1 MEIPM
6 KIKMKPLKTIVSL
19 CMLWLAMAASAKADG
34 PRNEPVSFSRV
45 TIEDSFWRPRIERLS
60 EVTVPFCLDQC
71 AEKTHRVENF
81 AIAAGVRKGQFEGL
95 FYDDSDLY
103 KMIEGASYSLQN
115 TPDKALESRLDSI
128 ITLIAGAQG
137 KDGYINTYFTLM
149 KPGKRWTDMDKHEMY
164 CGGHLIEAGI
174 AYHKA
179 TGKRLLLDVAERFAD
194 YLVSEFGPGKR
205 DWVPGHP
212 EIELALIRLYRE
224 TAKKEYLELAH
235 FLLEERGRGKAD
247 WKAYDYYLDKVPV
260 AGLDKIGGHAVRA
273 MYLLTGMADYS
284 ATSGD
289 TSYIAALDRLWDNVV
304 KTRMYLTGGIGSS
317 RRNEGFTEDYDLPNK
332 EAYCETCASVGMVMW
347 NQRMNMLKGESRYVD
362 VLERAMYNGALAG
375 ISLSSDRFFYVNP
388 LASDGNHHRKPW
400 YGTAC
405 CPSQISRFL
414 PSVGGYIYA
423 RSDDALWVNL
433 YVSGKVETEISG
445 VKTTFSQKTEYPWDG
460 TVLMTVS
467 PEKKAAFAVRL
478 RIPGWCE
485 EWNVSVNGKTV
496 RNNLDGGY
504 VVLERKWKKGDRIV
518 LEMNMPV
525 RVVAA
530 DPKVKAD
537 IGKRAVQRGPIVY
550 CMEQVDNAGFDSAR
564 LTSDDVFQC
573 RFEPETLGGVCTVT
587 ASSDGRSLRFV
598 PYYAWDNR
606 APGKMKVW
614 VEYESDAV
622 DKQSRLQPTAYQELP
637 LGAVKAEGWLKEM
650 LLRQRNGMTSRM
662 DVLYPQVMGDRNGWL
677 GGDGDQWE
685 RGPYW
690 IDGLLPLAYI
700 LDDQE
705 LKDKAQPWIEWA
717 LASQREDGFF
727 GPARDY
733 PFERGL
739 QRNNSHDWWPRMV
752 VLKVLQQYW
761 SATGDE
767 RVINFMRR
775 YFRYQL
781 ATLPE
786 TPLGKW
792 TFWAEYRAC
801 DNLNMVLW
809 LYDVTKESWLIDLAG
824 ILHDQGHDYVRMFLE
839 TDDLH
844 RLNTIHCVNLAQGI
858 KEPVVYWRVDPDQ
871 KYLDAVDK
879 AFSDIRQYNGFPN
892 GMYGG
897 DEALHGNN
905 PTQGSELCS
914 AVELMYSLEEMMKIT
929 GRLEYVDHLERVAFN
944 ALPSQITDD
953 FMARQYFQ
961 QPNQVQVTKCI
972 HNFDINHGNTDLVF
986 GLLTGYPCCTSN
998 LHQGWPKF
1006 TRNLWL
1012 SSPDGGLAALAYSP
1026 SSVRKNISGVDVLIM
1041 EKTHYP
1047 MDGRIDFEVS
1057 VASGGKVSF
1066 PLHLRVPSWSVRPS
1080 LTVNGEPVSVTAGSI
1095 AVVDREWSDGDRVE
1109 LDLPMEVSLS
1119 EWYENSV
1126 AVERGPLVY
1135 ALKMK
1140 EKWVRHDIEEVN
1152 SIYGKDYWEVL
1163 PESPWNYGII
1173 DPAKTPLSDC
1183 FEVKVDEERLDSEWY
1198 WNPESA
1204 PVSIMVNA
1212 KRIPSWKLYNGMA
1225 GPQPYSRMYGPDTK
1239 EVPVER
1245 ITLIPYGCT
1254 TLRISEF
1261 PVIRE

>member
-1 MEIPM
+1 M
-6 KIKMKPLKTIVSL
+6 KMKPLKTIVSL
-19 CMLWLAMAASAKADG
+19 CMLWLAMAGYAKADATL
-34 PRNEPVSFSRV
+34 NEPISFSSV
-45 TIEDSFWRPRIERLS
+45 TVEDSFWQPRIKRLS

-71 AEKTHRVENF
+71 AKKTHRVDNF
-81 AIAAGVRKGQFEGL
+81 AIAAGVREGRFEGL

-115 TPDKALESRLDSI
+115 TPDKVLESQLDSI
-128 ITLIAGAQG
+128 IALIAGAQG
-137 KDGYINTYFTLM
+137 KDGYINTYYTLKM
-149 KPGKRWTDMDKHEMY
+149 PGKRWTDMDKHEMY

-174 AYHKA
+174 AYYKA
-179 TGKRLLLDVAERFAD
+179 TGKRVLLDVAERFAE
-194 YLVSEFGPGKR
+194 YLVSEFGPGKK

-212 EIELALIRLYRE
+212 EIELALIRLYHE
-224 TAKKEYLELAH
+224 TSKKEYLDLAH

-247 WKAYDYYLDKVPV
+247 WKAYDYYIDKVPV
-260 AGLDKIGGHAVRA
+260 AELSKIGGHAVRA

-284 ATSGD
+284 ATSRD

-332 EAYCETCASVGMVMW
+332 DAYCETCASVGMVMW

-388 LASDGNHHRKPW
+388 LASDGDHHRKPW

-460 TVLMTVS
+460 TVSMTVS
-467 PEKKAAFAVRL
+467 PEKKTAFAVRL

-485 EWNVSVNGKTV
+485 EYNVSVNGKKV
-496 RNNLDGGY
+496 RYVLDGGY
-504 VVLERKWKKGDRIV
+504 VVLERKWRKGDRIV
-518 LEMNMPV
+518 FEMNMPV
-525 RVVAA
+525 KVVTS
-530 DPKVKAD
+530 DPKVKAN
-537 IGKRAVQRGPIVY
+537 IGKRAIQRGPIVY
-550 CMEQVDNAGFDSAR
+550 CMEQVDNAGFDAIR

-573 RFEPETLGGVCTVT
+573 VFEPETLGGVCTVT
-587 ASSDGRSLRFV
+587 ASSNGRSVRFV

-614 VEYESDAV
+614 VEYESNTI
-622 DKQSRLQPTAYQELP
+622 DKQSRLRPTAYQELP

-650 LLRQRNGMTSRM
+650 LLRQSNGMTSRM

-705 LKDKAQPWIEWA
+705 LKDKAKPWIEWA

-727 GPARDY
+727 GPDRDY
-733 PFERGL
+733 PYESGL
-739 QRNNSHDWWPRMV
+739 QRNNSHDWWSRIV

-767 RVINFMRR
+767 RVIDFMRR

-786 TPLGKW
+786 TPLGRW

-824 ILHDQGHDYVRMFLE
+824 VLHAQGHDYVKMFLE
-839 TDDLH
+839 SDDLH
-844 RLNTIHCVNLAQGI
+844 RLSTIHCVNLAQGI

-892 GMYGG
+892 GMFGG

-914 AVELMYSLEEMMKIT
+914 AVELMYSLEEMAKVT
-929 GRLEYVDHLERVAFN
+929 GRLEYVDHLERIAFN

-953 FMARQYFQ
+953 FTARQYFQ
-961 QPNQVQVTKCI
+961 QPNQVMVTRCI

-1026 SSVRKNISGVDVLIM
+1026 SSVRKSFSGVDVLIM
-1041 EKTHYP
+1041 EKTRYP

-1057 VASGGKVSF
+1057 VPSGGKVSF

-1080 LTVNGEPVSVTAGSI
+1080 LTVNGEPVSVTVGSM
-1095 AVVDREWSDGDRVE
+1095 AVVDREWSDGDRVV

-1140 EKWVRHDIEEVN
+1140 EKWVKCDIGEEN

-1173 DPAKTPLSDC
+1173 DPAKSSLSDC
-1183 FEVKVDEERLDSEWY
+1183 FEVKVDEKLLDSEWY

-1212 KRIPSWKLYNGMA
+1212 KRIPSWTLYNGMA

-1239 EVPVER
+1239 DVPVER

-1261 PVIRE
+1261 PVIKE